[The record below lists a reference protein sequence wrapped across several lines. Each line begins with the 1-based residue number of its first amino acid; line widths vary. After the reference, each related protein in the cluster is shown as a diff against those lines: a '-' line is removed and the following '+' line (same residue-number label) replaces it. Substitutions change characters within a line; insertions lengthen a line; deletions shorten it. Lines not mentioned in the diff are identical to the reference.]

1 MTFFRAFGHFLQRPL
16 MLKKLFVINNTQ
28 TASLALLTIVLLML
42 IYPSVS
48 SANTFAQQKARFVNH
63 CMNDSGESQ
72 ALCECAFNQWQSK
85 LKPDQEP
92 AAITALDILVTER
105 DPTMEEMFAV
115 QSQMMFY
122 SQGLMACLTGGA
134 NGGKDLQ
141 ALMNGD
147 AETADILNQIQV
159 QSAAGE
165 QAREEKRQAKKAQ
178 REASDAQIMQA
189 RAQWKQNV
197 NTEINRIGDPLSR
210 DVNQFQTLHQLQCSG
225 PSQQVTS
232 YCDCK
237 WQQIAAFNTGAGE
250 RVTRGVAFLIADG
263 RDGDLPFEVTAQER
277 NDIFSGIERLS
288 QGIATACD

>member
-1 MTFFRAFGHFLQRPL
+1 

-42 IYPSVS
+42 IYPRVS

-122 SQGLMACLTGGA
+122 SQGLMACLT
-134 NGGKDLQ
+134 
-141 ALMNGD
+141 
-147 AETADILNQIQV
+147 
-159 QSAAGE
+159 SA
-165 QAREEKRQAKKAQ
+165 
-178 REASDAQIMQA
+178 I
-189 RAQWKQNV
+189 
-197 NTEINRIGDPLSR
+197 T
-210 DVNQFQTLHQLQCSG
+210 
-225 PSQQVTS
+225 
-232 YCDCK
+232 
-237 WQQIAAFNTGAGE
+237 
-250 RVTRGVAFLIADG
+250 
-263 RDGDLPFEVTAQER
+263 
-277 NDIFSGIERLS
+277 
-288 QGIATACD
+288 